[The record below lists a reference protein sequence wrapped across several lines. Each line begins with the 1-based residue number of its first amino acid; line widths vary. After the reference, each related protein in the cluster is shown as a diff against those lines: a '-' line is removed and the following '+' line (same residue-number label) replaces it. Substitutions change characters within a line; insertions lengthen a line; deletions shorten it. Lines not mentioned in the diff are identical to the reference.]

1 MPLSWT
7 RQPLRF
13 LQHLLRETDA
23 RDLDVDT
30 LIAEMKR
37 VRANACIAMG
47 GGFSAW
53 YPTELA
59 CQTVNPHLN
68 GDFLGDFLAAAKAE
82 DFRVLVRMD
91 ISKGRAG
98 AERVRPDWFVR
109 KPDGDV
115 SAVWGMPQMC
125 ATGDFWQVEAFSI
138 LGEIMENYPSGD
150 GFFFN
155 YLHVPR
161 CHCDRCEKI
170 VLEATG
176 KPVPAPGM
184 RDPIYEEW
192 RQTYLADYM
201 GRVRAFMRARNPSA
215 ALVPYHHV
223 RDGWNIRRMAEI
235 ADIIGS
241 QVSNPIMPNPVDP
254 QPIWNL
260 WAAEEAQLARALKP
274 DAAPLLIQ
282 TTSAV
287 FASRQTAMPKARLVD
302 NLMQAAAHGGS
313 TAPAVNGLL
322 AQDDARFVP
331 ALDLVGEH
339 LSRHAKLYA
348 GLRSNARI
356 AVLRCE
362 ASRMWGEDAGRSA
375 GAPDGNGHVAEFRG
389 LCEMLTDLRYPFDLV
404 VAPELTLQDLTR
416 YDLVILPAVS
426 CLGDADAA
434 AIDAYVEAVGAI
446 IATADFAAADG
457 WGRARTQSATR
468 CLPALPGESRSA
480 VGAYFALRD
489 DALRAVLGGIPHVA
503 AAGPFWAPF
512 GQGESGDDLRI
523 IGPFVNNAPEFT
535 TVEGEGVEPALVSRP
550 FGAGKASWL
559 PWRIGAL
566 YHRHSMP
573 DYRDLFGAL
582 VAPATGEPPV
592 RTDAPAAVEVIC
604 REHPE
609 GLVLHFL
616 NRAASQ
622 TKGLAELAP
631 LAGFDVC
638 VETDAETAIS
648 LANNEKLPL
657 TRAGRTVTFRIERL
671 DHFAAI
677 VLPRSATARKT
688 TGK

>member
-13 LQHLLRETDA
+13 LQHLLRESDA
-23 RDLDVDT
+23 RDLEVGT

-37 VRANACIAMG
+37 VHADACIAMG

-53 YPTELA
+53 YPTNLA

-68 GDFLGDFLAAAKAE
+68 GDFLGDFLHAAKAE

-98 AERVRPDWFVR
+98 VERERPDWFVR
-109 KPDGDV
+109 KPDGDF

-125 ATGDFWQVEAFSI
+125 ATGNFWQVEVFAI
-138 LGEIMENYPSGD
+138 LSEIMENYPSGD

-161 CHCDRCEKI
+161 CHCSRCQKI
-170 VLEATG
+170 VFEATG
-176 KPVPAPGM
+176 KPVPALGT
-184 RDPIYEEW
+184 RDPAYEQW
-192 RQTYLADYM
+192 RQNYLADYM
-201 GRVRAFMRARNPSA
+201 GRVRSFIRARNPAA

-235 ADIIGS
+235 ADIVGS

-254 QPIWNL
+254 QPSWNL

-287 FASRQTAMPKARLVD
+287 FASRQTAMPPARLVN

-331 ALDLVGEH
+331 SLDLVSAH
-339 LSRHAKLYA
+339 LSRHGGWYA
-348 GLRSNARI
+348 NLQSTARI

-375 GAPDGNGHVAEFRG
+375 GAPSGEGHVAEFRG
-389 LCEMLTDLRYPFDLV
+389 VCEILTDLRYPFDLV
-404 VAPELTLQDLTR
+404 VAPEVTLQDLAR
-416 YDLVILPAVS
+416 YDLVVLPAVS
-426 CLGDADAA
+426 CLSDADAA
-434 AIDAYVEAVGAI
+434 VVDAYVEAGGTI

-457 WGRARTQSATR
+457 WGRGRANHATR

-480 VGAYFALRD
+480 VGAYFALRGE
-489 DALRAVLGGIPHVA
+489 ALRNALGGIPHIA

-512 GQGESGDDLRI
+512 AQGEVGDDLRI

-535 TVEGEGVEPALVSRP
+535 TVEGEGVEPGLVIRT
-550 FGAGKASWL
+550 FGKGRASWL
-559 PWRIGAL
+559 PWRVGAL
-566 YHRHSMP
+566 YHRYSMP
-573 DYRDLFGAL
+573 DFRDLFGAL
-582 VAPATGEPPV
+582 VTRTVGDPPI
-592 RTDAPAAVEVIC
+592 RTNAPAAVEVIS
-604 REHPE
+604 RDHPE
-609 GLVLHFL
+609 GLILHFL

-631 LAGFDVC
+631 LAGFEVS
-638 VETDAETAIS
+638 VETDAEIAIS
-648 LANNEKLPL
+648 LVNNEKLPL
-657 TRAGRTVTFRIERL
+657 TRASRTVTFRVERL

-677 VLPRSATARKT
+677 VLPRSATKGET
-688 TGK
+688 TEE